1 MNTSGAGAR
10 EPSLLLAPAVHA
22 RGTVTLPGSKSI
34 SNRALLLAALAEG
47 TTELDGLLDSDDTR
61 VMRAALQTLGLDLRQ
76 TGEDSLSLDGAADWP
91 NTQAD
96 LFLGNAGTAFR
107 PLTAALAMMGGDYR
121 LSGVPRMHERPIGDL
136 VQALRGLGCE
146 ITYEGQEGYPPLRIG
161 RGALDL
167 SRPVRVRGSVS
178 SQFLT
183 ALLMAAPIAAR
194 RAGQDVVI
202 ELDGPLISKPY
213 ILITLNLMERF
224 GVRVRREGWE
234 RFTIPAD
241 ACYRAPGRY
250 RVEGDASSASY
261 FLGLGAIAGGPVRI
275 EGVGGDSIQG
285 DVAFAEVVEAMGARV
300 EREADALMVQGPV
313 VARGERLKAFDRD
326 FNLIPDAAMTAAVL
340 ALYADGPCRLRNI
353 ASWRVKET
361 DRIDAMHA
369 ELARLGARVESDA
382 DSLTVHPLPADGWRA
397 AEIRTYDDHRMAM
410 CFSLAAFGPVPVT
423 ILDPDCVSK
432 TYPDYFT
439 DFRRLLSI
447 DPLAQGAPVRT
458 APIITID
465 GPTASGKGTI
475 AQRVA
480 QALGWHV
487 LDSGALYRL
496 TALAVLREGGDG
508 TDEAQAARLARHLD
522 VRFEEGTVFMGNEDV
537 GSQIRQETV
546 GNLASRVAA
555 WPAVRE
561 ALLARQRDFRRAP
574 GLVADGRDMGTVVF
588 PDAPLKIFLDA
599 GVEVRAQRRHKQLK
613 DKGFSANL
621 DGLLQ
626 DLRARDARDRG
637 RAHAPLVAAAD
648 AVTVDSSH
656 QGIDDVVRQVLDLW
670 SARGPA

>member
-1 MNTSGAGAR
+1 MNTTGAVER
-10 EPSLLLAPAVHA
+10 QSSLRLEPAAHA

-34 SNRALLLAALAEG
+34 SNRALLLAALSEG

-61 VMRAALQTLGLDLRQ
+61 VMRAALQALGLDLREA
-76 TGEDSLSLDGAADWP
+76 GAGRVSLNGAADWP
-91 NTQAD
+91 QKQAD

-107 PLTAALAMMGGDYR
+107 PLTAVLAMMGGDYR

-136 VQALRGLGCE
+136 VDALRGLGCE
-146 ITYEGQEGYPPLRIG
+146 IAYEGRDGYPPLRIG
-161 RGALDL
+161 AGRLDPG
-167 SRPVRVRGSVS
+167 RPIRVRGSVS

-183 ALLMAAPIAAR
+183 ALLMAAPVAAQ
-194 RAGQDVVI
+194 RAGRDVVI
-202 ELDGPLISKPY
+202 ELDGPLISRPY

-241 ACYRAPGRY
+241 ARYRAPGRY

-261 FLGLGAIAGGPVRI
+261 FLGLGAIAGGPIRI

-285 DVAFAEVVEAMGARV
+285 DVAFAEVVESMGAQV
-300 EREADALMVQGPV
+300 EREADALV
-313 VARGERLKAFDRD
+313 VRGRAVAEGERLRAFDRD

-423 ILDPDCVSK
+423 ILDPGCVSK
-432 TYPDYFT
+432 TYPGYFT
-439 DFRRLLSI
+439 DFRRLLGAAHDASPI
-447 DPLAQGAPVRT
+447 APVI
-458 APIITID
+458 AID

-480 QALGWHV
+480 RALGWHA

-496 TALAVLREGGDG
+496 TALAVLRAGGDG

-522 VRFEEGTVFMGNEDV
+522 VRFEGDAVLMDGEDV
-537 GSQIRQETV
+537 GGLIRQEEV

-555 WPAVRE
+555 WPSVRE

-599 GVEVRAQRRHKQLK
+599 DVEERARRRHKQLK

-621 DGLLQ
+621 DDLLQ

-670 SARGPA
+670 SAHGPA